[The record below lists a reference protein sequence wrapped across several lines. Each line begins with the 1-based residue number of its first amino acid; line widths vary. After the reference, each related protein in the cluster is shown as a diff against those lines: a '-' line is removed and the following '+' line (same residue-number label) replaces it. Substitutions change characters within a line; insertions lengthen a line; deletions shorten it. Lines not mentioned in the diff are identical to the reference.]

1 LLYIHRIDNLR
12 NEMRTEIA
20 KWGNSLA
27 VRLPKQ
33 IIEQAGL
40 AEGAAVELEVEAGT
54 VVLRPAR
61 PRYTI
66 DELLAGITAEN
77 QHESFDDGPV
87 GHELI

>member
-1 LLYIHRIDNLR
+1 
-12 NEMRTEIA
+12 MRTEIA

-40 AEGAAVELEVEAGT
+40 TEGAAVELDVASGA
-54 VVLRPAR
+54 VILRPTR
-61 PRYTI
+61 PHYTI
-66 DELLAGITAEN
+66 DELLAGITPEN

>member
-1 LLYIHRIDNLR
+1 
-12 NEMRTEIA
+12 MRTEIA

-27 VRLPKQ
+27 VRLPKR

-40 AEGAAVELEVEAGT
+40 TEGAAIELAVESGA

-66 DELLAGITAEN
+66 DELLAGMTPEN